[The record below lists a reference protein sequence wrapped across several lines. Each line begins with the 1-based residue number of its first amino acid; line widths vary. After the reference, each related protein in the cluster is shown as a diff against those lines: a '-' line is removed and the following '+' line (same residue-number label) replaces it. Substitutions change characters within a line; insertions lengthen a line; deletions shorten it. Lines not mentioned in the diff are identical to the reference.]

1 VFEQELLE
9 GVKWKSGCFA
19 QDSVGDWWLCLPVE
33 AAVSRTPAPKED
45 VGLDLGLRETVA
57 TSDGDK
63 LEAGQ
68 FYRSI
73 EQKIANAQ
81 RRGQQAG
88 RCVQIVNERNT
99 TRACSSCRALTGPS
113 GLDMLDVRIWV
124 CRECGVTHDRDVNA
138 ARNILFAGRCPLSI
152 VGNES
157 SLSAAPPSQTSRRCE
172 AENSAL
178 KAVA

>member
-1 VFEQELLE
+1 MFEQELLE

-63 LEAGQ
+63 LEAGH
-68 FYRSI
+68 FYRSV
-73 EQKIANAQ
+73 EQQ
-81 RRGQQAG
+81 
-88 RCVQIVNERNT
+88 V
-99 TRACSSCRALTGPS
+99 
-113 GLDMLDVRIWV
+113 DMLDVRIWV

-138 ARNILFAGRCPLSI
+138 ARNILSAGRLPPS
-152 VGNES
+152 VSGNES
-157 SLSAAPPSQTSRRCE
+157 SLSVAEPSQTYSGCE
-172 AENSAL
+172 AGISAM
-178 KAVA
+178 KAAA